1 MPGLSAVRKG
11 LSNCMNCRKQNARP
25 GEQIMDPFPSARVAP
40 IHHIPMWAW
49 TTLAPLFLRQGR
61 LQVKRY
67 GCLFTCRTTRT
78 VHMEVAHIL
87 EADSVICAY
96 QRFVS
101 LRGKPIEIYS
111 DNGTNF
117 KGAWRELREALK
129 RLDQTKIYNRLRSND
144 VQWLFNPPEASH
156 QGGIREGMIACV
168 RRILGALLK
177 EQLVDDE
184 TLSTLLCEAERILN
198 DRPLTSL
205 SDHPDDP
212 ELLTPNKLLPL
223 RSNSC
228 FPPDVFKGHDKYS
241 KRWRQAQC
249 LADSFWKRWM
259 KGYLPALQTRQKWS
273 VPRRNFAV
281 GELVLV
287 VDEKT
292 LRARWPMGL
301 IEEVFPDSYG
311 YVRNVKVKTATTV
324 YKRDR

>member
-1 MPGLSAVRKG
+1 
-11 LSNCMNCRKQNARP
+11 
-25 GEQIMDPFPSARVAP
+25 
-40 IHHIPMWAW
+40 
-49 TTLAPLFLRQGR
+49 
-61 LQVKRY
+61 
-67 GCLFTCRTTRT
+67 
-78 VHMEVAHIL
+78 MEVAHIL
-87 EADSVICAY
+87 EADSFICAY

-101 LRGKPIEIYS
+101 LRGKPKEIYS

-144 VQWLFNPPEASH
+144 VQWSFNPPEASH
-156 QGGIREGMIACV
+156 QGGIWEGMIGSV
-168 RRILGALLK
+168 RRVLSALLK

-184 TLSTLLCEAERILN
+184 TLSTLPCEAERILN

-212 ELLTPNKLLPL
+212 ELLTPNKLLLL

-228 FPPDVFKGHDKYS
+228 FPPDVFKGHDKFS

-273 VPRRNFAV
+273 VPRQNFAV

-292 LRARWPMGL
+292 PRAHWPMGL

>member
-1 MPGLSAVRKG
+1 MENAPVSFERKHPIILPSKHHVTNLVIQNCHHQHGQCCPSQFLAFFRRRFWIVRGLSAVRKV

-40 IHHIPMWAW
+40 IHHLPMWAW

-67 GCLFTCRTTRT
+67 GCLFTCRTMRT

-87 EADSVICAY
+87 EADSFICAY

-156 QGGIREGMIACV
+156 QGGIWEGMIGSV
-168 RRILGALLK
+168 RRVLGALLK

-184 TLSTLLCEAERILN
+184 TLSTLPCEAERILN

-212 ELLTPNKLLPL
+212 ELLTPNKLLLL
-223 RSNSC
+223 RSYSC

-259 KGYLPALQTRQKWS
+259 KGYLPALQTR
-273 VPRRNFAV
+273 
-281 GELVLV
+281 
-287 VDEKT
+287 
-292 LRARWPMGL
+292 
-301 IEEVFPDSYG
+301 
-311 YVRNVKVKTATTV
+311 
-324 YKRDR
+324 

>member
-1 MPGLSAVRKG
+1 
-11 LSNCMNCRKQNARP
+11 
-25 GEQIMDPFPSARVAP
+25 
-40 IHHIPMWAW
+40 
-49 TTLAPLFLRQGR
+49 
-61 LQVKRY
+61 
-67 GCLFTCRTTRT
+67 
-78 VHMEVAHIL
+78 MEVAHIL
-87 EADSVICAY
+87 EADSFICAY

-101 LRGKPIEIYS
+101 LRGKPKEIYS

-144 VQWLFNPPEASH
+144 VQWSFNPPEASH
-156 QGGIREGMIACV
+156 QGGIWEGMIASV

-292 LRARWPMGL
+292 LRAHWSMGL

>member
-1 MPGLSAVRKG
+1 
-11 LSNCMNCRKQNARP
+11 
-25 GEQIMDPFPSARVAP
+25 
-40 IHHIPMWAW
+40 
-49 TTLAPLFLRQGR
+49 
-61 LQVKRY
+61 
-67 GCLFTCRTTRT
+67 
-78 VHMEVAHIL
+78 MEVAHIL
-87 EADSVICAY
+87 EADSFICAY

-101 LRGKPIEIYS
+101 LRGKPKEIYS

-144 VQWLFNPPEASH
+144 VQWSFNPPEASH
-156 QGGIREGMIACV
+156 QGGIWEGMIGSV
-168 RRILGALLK
+168 RRVLGALLK

-292 LRARWPMGL
+292 LRAHWSMGL

-311 YVRNVKVKTATTV
+311 YVNVKEKTATIV

>member
-1 MPGLSAVRKG
+1 MRGLSAVRKV
-11 LSNCMNCRKQNARP
+11 LSNCKNCRKQNARP

-40 IHHIPMWAW
+40 IHHLPMWAW

-67 GCLFTCRTTRT
+67 GCLFTCRTMRT

-87 EADSVICAY
+87 EADSFICAY

-101 LRGKPIEIYS
+101 LRGKPKEIYS

-156 QGGIREGMIACV
+156 QGGIWEGMIGSV
-168 RRILGALLK
+168 RRVLGALLK

-212 ELLTPNKLLPL
+212 ELLTPNKLLLL

-292 LRARWPMGL
+292 LRAHWSMGL

-311 YVRNVKVKTATTV
+311 YVRNVNCLQT
-324 YKRDR
+324 

>member
-1 MPGLSAVRKG
+1 M
-11 LSNCMNCRKQNARP
+11 
-25 GEQIMDPFPSARVAP
+25 F
-40 IHHIPMWAW
+40 
-49 TTLAPLFLRQGR
+49 
-61 LQVKRY
+61 
-67 GCLFTCRTTRT
+67 
-78 VHMEVAHIL
+78 VHMPNHEDSAHGSCTYFGSRL
-87 EADSVICAY
+87 VYLCGSAFCQP
-96 QRFVS
+96 QREP
-101 LRGKPIEIYS
+101 KEIYS

-144 VQWLFNPPEASH
+144 VQWSFNPPEASH
-156 QGGIREGMIACV
+156 QGGIWEGMIGSV
-168 RRILGALLK
+168 RRVLGALLK

-184 TLSTLLCEAERILN
+184 TLSTLPCEAERILD

-212 ELLTPNKLLPL
+212 ELLTPNKLLLL

-292 LRARWPMGL
+292 PRAHWPMGL

>member
-1 MPGLSAVRKG
+1 MLVLVNRLWTHSRQQES
-11 LSNCMNCRKQNARP
+11 LRQ
-25 GEQIMDPFPSARVAP
+25 
-40 IHHIPMWAW
+40 IHHLPMWAW

-67 GCLFTCRTTRT
+67 GCLFTCRTMRT

-87 EADSVICAY
+87 EADSFICAY

-101 LRGKPIEIYS
+101 LRGKPKEIYS

-144 VQWLFNPPEASH
+144 VQWSFNPPEASH
-156 QGGIREGMIACV
+156 QGGIWEGMIASV

-184 TLSTLLCEAERILN
+184 TLSTLPCEAERILN

-212 ELLTPNKLLPL
+212 ELLTPNKLLLL

-228 FPPDVFKGHDKYS
+228 FPPDVFKGHDKFS

-273 VPRRNFAV
+273 VPRQNFAV

-292 LRARWPMGL
+292 PRAHWPMGL

>member
-1 MPGLSAVRKG
+1 
-11 LSNCMNCRKQNARP
+11 
-25 GEQIMDPFPSARVAP
+25 
-40 IHHIPMWAW
+40 
-49 TTLAPLFLRQGR
+49 
-61 LQVKRY
+61 
-67 GCLFTCRTTRT
+67 
-78 VHMEVAHIL
+78 MEVAHIL
-87 EADSVICAY
+87 EADSFICAY
-96 QRFVS
+96 QRFAS
-101 LRGKPIEIYS
+101 LRGKPKEIYS

-156 QGGIREGMIACV
+156 QGGIREGMIASV

-212 ELLTPNKLLPL
+212 ELLTPNKLLLL

-292 LRARWPMGL
+292 LRAHWPMGL